1 MTYRPLLDSLTIGK
15 SNIEGFGIF
24 ATKDI
29 PKNTKLGLSHIRV
42 DDLMVRTPL
51 GGFYN
56 HSDTPNCEKVKLYFT
71 NEDKEPT
78 YNFTK
83 WNLVTIKDIK
93 EEEELTLK
101 YTFYKLNDFIN
112 SEMSERFINN
122 AQR

>member
-56 HSDTPNCEKVKLYFT
+56 HSDTPNCEKYKIGFYHLSFRRYFR
-71 NEDKEPT
+71 
-78 YNFTK
+78 FFR
-83 WNLVTIKDIK
+83 
-93 EEEELTLK
+93 ELQLEA
-101 YTFYKLNDFIN
+101 F
-112 SEMSERFINN
+112 
-122 AQR
+122 